1 MSSVPTFEQKKV
13 VSLFVVLAWIGLCG
27 AGLWLCYAL
36 RALIPPLLVAIIIA
50 LTLAPEVDRMERR
63 GLFGLRVRRGAA
75 IAFIYLLF
83 LAFFG
88 LLVSLLPQVSGQLTG
103 LITSRL
109 PNAVLH
115 GSAQDMGNFATHLMN
130 RLGVPTMMRG
140 PVLQQAGHVPLLLG
154 KGLQWL
160 GDNLPALA
168 GNLIWVVIVPVIT
181 FFILLDFNKIL
192 GKGLLLVASERRE
205 GALTVLTDIIAVFGN
220 WVRGV
225 LSVMG
230 LDMVVIGAVLWLTGT
245 VLLHGQ
251 HAGEPN
257 LRSYALTLAVTAGIL
272 YTIPYF
278 GAFVSTILIGFV
290 TYATQGTVPA
300 LVVTGIMIVIH
311 QVVFDNIIAPRVIG
325 GSVHLHPLLTLIAL
339 IAGGTLFGI
348 AGTLVSVPLAA
359 AIQVVVLRLFPQ
371 FQADVVA
378 VRQAANVV
386 QTTLSRDSEA
396 DKPPSRKDDDA
407 PFLEG
412 DVAVARQAAAV
423 PTDDAPAVLP
433 PLAAPG
439 DVG

>member
-1 MSSVPTFEQKKV
+1 MPTIPTFEQKKV
-13 VSLFVVLAWIGLCG
+13 MSLFAVLAWIGLFC
-27 AGLWLCYAL
+27 AGLWLLYAL
-36 RALIPPLLVAIIIA
+36 RALVGPFLVAIIIA

-63 GLFGLRVRRGAA
+63 GLFRLRVRRGAA
-75 IAFIYLLF
+75 IAFIYVLF

-88 LLVSLLPQVSGQLTG
+88 LLVSLLPQVSAQLTG

-109 PNAVLH
+109 PNALLH
-115 GSAQDMGNFATHLMN
+115 GSTQDMTDLAVRTMN
-130 RLGVPTMMRG
+130 RWHVPAMMRG
-140 PVLQQAGHVPLLLG
+140 PVLQQAGHAPLLLS

-168 GNLIWVVIVPVIT
+168 GNLIWVVIVPIIT

-205 GALTVLTDIIAVFGN
+205 GALTVVTDIIAVFGN

-225 LSVMG
+225 LTVMG
-230 LDMVVIGAVLWLTGT
+230 LDMIVIGAVLWLTGT
-245 VLLHGQ
+245 MLLHGQ
-251 HAGEPN
+251 AMGQPN
-257 LRSYALTLAVTAGIL
+257 LRSYALTLAITAGIL

-290 TYATQGTVPA
+290 AYATQGLVPA

-311 QVVFDNIIAPRVIG
+311 QIVFDNIIAPRVIG

-348 AGTLVSVPLAA
+348 AGTLLLVPIAA
-359 AIQVVVLRLFPQ
+359 AIQVIILRLFPQ

-378 VRQAANVV
+378 VRQAATVV

-396 DKPPSRKDDDA
+396 TKPPLRQADDA
-407 PFLEG
+407 PMLEG
-412 DVAVARQAAAV
+412 KVAAARRAASQ
-423 PTDDAPAVLP
+423 PTEDAPAVLP
-433 PLAAPG
+433 PIHAPG
-439 DVG
+439 EAG

>member
-13 VSLFVVLAWIGLCG
+13 VSLFAVLAWIGLCC
-27 AGLWLCYAL
+27 AGFWLLYAL
-36 RALIPPLLVAIIIA
+36 RALIPPFLVAIIIA

-88 LLVSLLPQVSGQLTG
+88 LMVSLLPQVSRQLTG

-109 PNAVLH
+109 PNALLH
-115 GSAQDMGNFATHLMN
+115 GSAQDMSDLAVRTMN
-130 RLGVPTMMRG
+130 RWHVPAMMRG
-140 PVLQQAGHVPLLLG
+140 PVLQQAQHVPLLLG

-225 LSVMG
+225 LTVMG

-245 VLLHGQ
+245 FLLHGQ
-251 HAGEPN
+251 AAGQPN
-257 LRSYALTLAVTAGIL
+257 LRSYALTLAITAGIL

-278 GAFVSTILIGFV
+278 GAFVSTLLIGFV
-290 TYATQGTVPA
+290 TFATQGLVPA

-348 AGTLVSVPLAA
+348 AGTLVSVPMAA
-359 AIQVVVLRLFPQ
+359 AIQVIVLRLFPQ

-396 DKPPSRKDDDA
+396 TKPPSRKEENPA
-407 PFLEG
+407 MLEG
-412 DVAVARQAAAV
+412 KVAAARRV
-423 PTDDAPAVLP
+423 ASQPTEDAPAVLP
-433 PLAAPG
+433 PSSAPG
-439 DVG
+439 EAI